1 MMYRDCL
8 KVSPMMSAGNQAAIN
23 NVKIHFRQEFEK
35 QRAVKDNQ
43 EHEVFRTG
51 IVRLLSNFL
60 AYEVKTQYLDDP
72 EKFQRRTTDIYEP
85 EVAPEEEDLEAASV
99 VDFTKIN

>member
-1 MMYRDCL
+1 
-8 KVSPMMSAGNQAAIN
+8 MMSPANQAAIN

-35 QRAVKDNQ
+35 QRLVKDNN
-43 EHEVFRTG
+43 EHEVFRSG

-60 AYEVKTQYLDDP
+60 AYEVKTQYLADP
-72 EKFQRRTTDIYEP
+72 EKFQNRTTDIYEP
-85 EVAPEEEDLEAASV
+85 EVKPEEEDLEAAPV